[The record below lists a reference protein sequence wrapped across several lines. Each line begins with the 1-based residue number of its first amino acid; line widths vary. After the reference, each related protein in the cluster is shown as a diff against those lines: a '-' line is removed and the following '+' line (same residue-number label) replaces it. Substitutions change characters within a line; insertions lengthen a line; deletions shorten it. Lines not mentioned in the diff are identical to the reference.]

1 MGSAKIRLDC
11 GPLTAPTAAT
21 IEQIAR
27 LQLAARRQGCSLEL
41 KDANPC
47 LLELIG
53 FCGLGEVLGV
63 EPRRQAEQ
71 WKQPL
76 GVEEEGEL
84 GDPSVS

>member
-21 IEQIAR
+21 IDQIAR
-27 LQLAARRQGCSLEL
+27 VKLAARRQGCALEL

-63 EPRRQAEQ
+63 EPRRKAE
-71 WKQPL
+71 KRKESL

>member
-27 LQLAARRQGCSLEL
+27 LQLAARRQNCSLEL

-71 WKQPL
+71 WKQSL

>member
-27 LQLAARRQGCSLEL
+27 LQLAARRLGCSLEL

-71 WKQPL
+71 WKQSL

>member
-21 IEQIAR
+21 IDQIAR
-27 LQLAARRQGCSLEL
+27 LELAARRQGCALEL

-63 EPRRQAEQ
+63 EPRRKAE
-71 WKQPL
+71 KRKESL
-76 GVEEEGEL
+76 GVEEEREL

>member
-27 LQLAARRQGCSLEL
+27 LQLAARRQNCSLEL

-53 FCGLGEVLGV
+53 FCGLGQVLGV

-71 WKQPL
+71 WKQSL